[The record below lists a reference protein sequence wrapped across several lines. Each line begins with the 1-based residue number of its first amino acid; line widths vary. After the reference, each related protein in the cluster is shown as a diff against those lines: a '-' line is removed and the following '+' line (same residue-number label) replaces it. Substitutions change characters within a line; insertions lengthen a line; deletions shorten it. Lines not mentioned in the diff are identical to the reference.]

1 MSAGGGL
8 ILAIRAEYGLMTWP
22 EVGSAFA
29 YFLPT
34 HVPFRASAMRRLPA
48 GPNRYVRFNRD
59 GVAQEMTREQ
69 IAEGDRR
76 ASEWK
81 PIDQNQPNESDPVL
95 PT

>member
-1 MSAGGGL
+1 
-8 ILAIRAEYGLMTWP
+8 
-22 EVGSAFA
+22 
-29 YFLPT
+29 
-34 HVPFRASAMRRLPA
+34 MRCLTA

>member
-1 MSAGGGL
+1 
-8 ILAIRAEYGLMTWP
+8 MTWP
-22 EVGSAFA
+22 AVGSAFA

-34 HVPFRASAMRRLPA
+34 HVPFRASAMRCLTA